1 MIQTQISAYIKKLS
15 RRHPNFKSQ
24 DHQLLHVHDVMQFQ
38 VLGETSHVLAYDY
51 FPIEVN
57 LIQKFGQLNFIC
69 LQLSQDLNKTSSMPA
84 TPMLSLIPL
93 GDPQSFA

>member
-57 LIQKFGQLNFIC
+57 LIQKVRPAQLY
-69 LQLSQDLNKTSSMPA
+69 LSQLSKDLNKTSTMPA

-93 GDPQSFA
+93 GDQQSFA